1 MRLLPFTEGRWTRGV
16 SLSLSLGLSKAE
28 EGILKAKVGRVAGC
42 EQGVG
47 VIGFKHV
54 R

>member
-16 SLSLSLGLSKAE
+16 SLSLGLSMAE
-28 EGILKAKVGRVAGC
+28 AGILKAKVGRVAGC